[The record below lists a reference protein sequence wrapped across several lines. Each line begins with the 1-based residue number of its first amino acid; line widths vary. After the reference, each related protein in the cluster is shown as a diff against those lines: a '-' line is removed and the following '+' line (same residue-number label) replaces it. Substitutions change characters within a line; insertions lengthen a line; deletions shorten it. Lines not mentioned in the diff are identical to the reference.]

1 LLFEREIAM
10 LIELSPSGVG
20 FDFLVF
26 WGIARAILQGNSP
39 YSIPGSFYPPAT
51 SYLFTPLALVP
62 PEISFIAMT
71 LLSCAAFATV
81 IKKPADLVWLLFWPV
96 GQVLYSGQ
104 TSLLFVP
111 LIALIASQDR
121 RVSAIGAALL
131 TLKPQIAIIILPW
144 YVVRWVIDDR
154 RRLAYFISAS
164 CAVHLWPLLIRP
176 GIFIEWFNTMGLGI
190 SHKAIISSGI
200 WLFKGYLPTLVL
212 VVLSLAL
219 STFILLKDRQQS
231 QAALALASPVTGLQ
245 DTVMLIKTAPAWLMV
260 PVSLIALA
268 WSRIAVSTLP
278 GVLIAAAAF
287 IYRFSESNMKEGGF
301 LRSIIDQNRWS
312 KSP

>member
-1 LLFEREIAM
+1 M

-26 WGIARAILQGNSP
+26 WGIAEAILQGNSP

-62 PEISFIAMT
+62 PEISFILLT

-111 LIALIASQDR
+111 LIALIASEDR
-121 RVSAIGAALL
+121 RASAVGATLL
-131 TLKPQIAIIILPW
+131 TLKPQIAILILPW
-144 YVVRWVIDDR
+144 YVVRWLINDR

-164 CAVHLWPLLIRP
+164 FVLHLWPLLIRP
-176 GIFIEWFNTMGLGI
+176 GIFGEWFTTIGLGAG
-190 SHKAIISSGI
+190 HKAIISAGI

-212 VVLSLAL
+212 VLFSLAL
-219 STFILLKDRQQS
+219 SIFIFLKDRQRS
-231 QAALALASPVTGLQ
+231 RAALALASPVTGLQ
-245 DTVMLIKTAPAWLMV
+245 DTVMLINTAPAWLMV
-260 PVSLIALA
+260 PVSLIALT
-268 WSRIAVSTLP
+268 WSRLAVSTLP
-278 GVLIAAAAF
+278 GVMIAASSF
-287 IYRFSESNMKEGGF
+287 IYRSFEPRLKDVGF
-301 LRSIIDQNRWS
+301 LRGVKDLGHFRRD
-312 KSP
+312 P